1 MTLADKISIVSDL
14 ILALGLLPTAIGIWW
29 QQKKT
34 NEDRENGTYDS
45 LDTRYTKFLELCCKY
60 PELEVYDPLRDNWS
74 ELDGQQQK
82 KQLILYQILV
92 SLLERAY
99 ILYHEKHIFRSDIRI
114 RQWTGWE
121 TYMKDYATR
130 PNFRY
135 VWIEKKIGEGMDTG
149 FFDHMQNLIIAE
161 GGVQ

>member
-1 MTLADKISIVSDL
+1 MISDL

-45 LDTRYTKFLELCCKY
+45 LDVRYTRFLELCCEY

-74 ELDGQQQK
+74 ELNHQQK
-82 KQLILYQILV
+82 KRQLILYQILV
-92 SLLERAY
+92 SVLERAY
-99 ILYHEKHIFRSDIRI
+99 ILYHEKHIFMGDLRR
-114 RQWTGWE
+114 RQWTGWLH
-121 TYMKDYATR
+121 YMEDYAAR

-135 VWIEKKIGEGMDTG
+135 VWIQKKIGEDMDID
-149 FFDHMQNLIIAE
+149 FIEFMQKLINKE
-161 GGVQ
+161 GSLQ